1 MKSTLFFLFA
11 VLFSAATYAQ
21 SWAPAGAKWHYSYI
35 GFASGY
41 VEIANVGDTFIAGQ
55 TCQKL
60 QKTFNGLQF
69 GVTPMNYI
77 FDTTY
82 TYENNG
88 VVYVLEQSQWKVLY
102 NFNAVVGDHWPMA
115 PMPEF
120 GGCTENSQLKVLATG
135 TKVIN
140 SETLKYLVL
149 DFCDPDLTSQ
159 GFQDTIIEK
168 IGFTGSYMLPFDM
181 CTMAFDGNEGGP
193 FRCYSDNNF
202 STYKPFYDEVCDFI
216 VSTDE
221 LAAVIQIE
229 LAPNPSNGIFEIK
242 TEKQEPLDILVYN
255 QAGVLVSKHHF
266 ENPSN
271 NALLNL
277 TVQAKGIYFA
287 HLSHGGQK
295 GVKRLVVE

>member
-1 MKSTLFFLFA
+1 MKSTTLFLALFFSSLSFA
-11 VLFSAATYAQ
+11 Q
-21 SWAPAGAKWHYSYI
+21 NWAPAGAKWHYTYI
-35 GFASGY
+35 GFSIGY
-41 VEIANVGDTFIAGQ
+41 VEIANVGDTVISGQ

-69 GVTPMNYI
+69 GVTPMNFV

-82 TYENNG
+82 TYESNG
-88 VVYVLEQSQWKVLY
+88 VVYVLEQNQWKTLY
-102 NFNAVVGDHWPMA
+102 NFNAVVGEHWPMA

-140 SETLKYLVL
+140 SQTLKYLVV
-149 DFCDPDLTSQ
+149 DFCNPDLTSQ

-202 STYKPFYDEVCDFI
+202 ATYKPFYDNECDYL
-216 VSTDE
+216 VGVDE
-221 LAAVIQIE
+221 NQILE
-229 LAPNPSNGIFEIK
+229 LSIFPNPSSGKFTIEA
-242 TEKQEPLDILVYN
+242 PL
-255 QAGVLVSKHHF
+255 QAGQSIELYNLNGQQVFKQVILNSGVNKTL
-266 ENPSN
+266 EI
-271 NALLNL
+271 NL
-277 TVQAKGIYFA
+277 TPGMYLLKLMSQEGAQLA
-287 HLSHGGQK
+287 SS
-295 GVKRLVVE
+295 RMVVE

>member
-1 MKSTLFFLFA
+1 MKSTILFFALF
-11 VLFSAATYAQ
+11 FSSLSFAQ
-21 SWAPAGAKWHYSYI
+21 NWAPAGAKWHYTYI
-35 GFASGY
+35 GFSSGY
-41 VEIANVGDTFIAGQ
+41 VEIANVGDTIIAGQ

-69 GVTPMNYI
+69 GVTPVNYI

-88 VVYVLEQSQWKVLY
+88 IVYVLEQNQWKTLY

-140 SETLKYLVL
+140 AQTLKYLVV
-149 DFCDPDLTSQ
+149 DFCNPDLTSQ

-193 FRCYSDNNF
+193 FRCYSDDNF
-202 STYKPFYDEVCDFI
+202 STYKPFYANDCEYLVG
-216 VSTDE
+216 VEENQMLE
-221 LAAVIQIE
+221 LAIY
-229 LAPNPSNGIFEIK
+229 PNPSAGQLYIES
-242 TEKQEPLDILVYN
+242 ELPLENIQLTDAIGRTIQSFDL
-255 QAGVLVSKHHF
+255 QAGVNQMRFSSLH
-266 ENPSN
+266 PG
-271 NALLNL
+271 
-277 TVQAKGIYFA
+277 TYFIRKDE
-287 HLSHGGQK
+287 QC
-295 GVKRLVVE
+295 VKWVVE

>member
-1 MKSTLFFLFA
+1 MKSTILFFALF
-11 VLFSAATYAQ
+11 FSSLSFAQ
-21 SWAPAGAKWHYSYI
+21 NWAPAGAKWHYTYI
-35 GFASGY
+35 GFSIAY
-41 VEIANVGDTFIAGQ
+41 VEIANVGDTIIAGQ

-69 GVTPMNYI
+69 GVTPVNYI

-82 TYENNG
+82 TYESNG
-88 VVYVLEQSQWKVLY
+88 MVYVLEQNQWKTLY

-140 SETLKYLVL
+140 AQTLKYLVV
-149 DFCDPDLTSQ
+149 DFCNPDLTSQ

-193 FRCYSDNNF
+193 FRCYSDDNF
-202 STYKPFYDEVCDFI
+202 STYKPFYANDCEYLVGVEENALASSI
-216 VSTDE
+216 V
-221 LAAVIQIE
+221 I
-229 LAPNPSNGIFEIK
+229 APNPSNGLFELQSAK
-242 TEKQEPLDILVYN
+242 PEPLRVEIYN
-255 QAGVLVSKHHF
+255 TLGQHLGSY
-266 ENPSN
+266 
-271 NALLNL
+271 LNTEASL
-277 TVQAKGIYFA
+277 AIELDLSSQTSGIYFA
-287 HLSHGGQK
+287 HVTQGAQQGLF
-295 GVKRLVVE
+295 RLMVE

>member
-1 MKSTLFFLFA
+1 MKSTILFFALF
-11 VLFSAATYAQ
+11 FSSLSFAQ
-21 SWAPAGAKWHYSYI
+21 NWAPAGAKWHYTYI
-35 GFASGY
+35 GFSIAY
-41 VEIANVGDTFIAGQ
+41 VEIANVGDTIIAGQ
-55 TCQKL
+55 SCQKL

-69 GVTPMNYI
+69 GVTPVNYI

-88 VVYVLEQSQWKVLY
+88 IVYVLEQNQWKTLY

-140 SETLKYLVL
+140 AQTLKYLVV
-149 DFCDPDLTSQ
+149 DFCNPDLTSQ

-193 FRCYSDNNF
+193 FRCYSDDNF
-202 STYKPFYDEVCDFI
+202 STYKPFYANDCEYLVG
-216 VSTDE
+216 VE
-221 LAAVIQIE
+221 ENQMHKLAIF
-229 LAPNPSNGIFEIK
+229 PNPSAGKFTIEAPLQSGQAIELYNLNGQQVF
-242 TEKQEPLDILVYN
+242 KQDILNSVVN
-255 QAGVLVSKHHF
+255 QTLEIDLTPGMYVLKLISQDGVQLAS
-266 ENPSN
+266 S
-271 NALLNL
+271 
-277 TVQAKGIYFA
+277 
-287 HLSHGGQK
+287 
-295 GVKRLVVE
+295 RLVVE

>member
-1 MKSTLFFLFA
+1 MKSTILFLALFISA
-11 VLFSAATYAQ
+11 VSFAQ
-21 SWAPAGAKWHYSYI
+21 NWAPAGAKWHYTYI
-35 GFASGY
+35 GFSIAY
-41 VEIANVGDTFIAGQ
+41 VEIANVGDTIMAGQ

-69 GVTPMNYI
+69 GVTPTNFV

-88 VVYVLEQSQWKVLY
+88 IVYVLEQNQWKTLY
-102 NFNAVVGDHWPMA
+102 NFNAVVGEHWPMA
-115 PMPEF
+115 PLPEF

-140 SETLKYLVL
+140 AQTLKYLVV
-149 DFCDPDLTSQ
+149 DFCNPDLTSQ

-202 STYKPFYDEVCDFI
+202 ATYKPFYANECEYLVG
-216 VSTDE
+216 VEENQMLE
-221 LAAVIQIE
+221 LAIS
-229 LAPNPSNGIFEIK
+229 PNPSSGKFTIEA
-242 TEKQEPLDILVYN
+242 PL
-255 QAGVLVSKHHF
+255 QAGQSIELYNLNGQQVFKQAIFNSGLNQTL
-266 ENPSN
+266 EI
-271 NALLNL
+271 NL
-277 TVQAKGIYFA
+277 TPGMYLLKLMSQEGAQLA
-287 HLSHGGQK
+287 SS
-295 GVKRLVVE
+295 RLVVE

>member
-1 MKSTLFFLFA
+1 MKSTTLFLALFFSSLSFA
-11 VLFSAATYAQ
+11 Q
-21 SWAPAGAKWHYSYI
+21 NWAPAGAKWHYTYI
-35 GFASGY
+35 GFSIGY
-41 VEIANVGDTFIAGQ
+41 VEIANVGDTVMAGQ

-69 GVTPMNYI
+69 GVTPMNFV

-82 TYENNG
+82 TYESNG
-88 VVYVLEQSQWKVLY
+88 VVYVLEQNQWKTLY
-102 NFNAVVGDHWPMA
+102 NFNAVVGEHWPMA

-140 SETLKYLVL
+140 AQTLKYLVV
-149 DFCDPDLTSQ
+149 DFCNPDLTSQ

-202 STYKPFYDEVCDFI
+202 ATYKPFYANECDYLVGLEENQI
-216 VSTDE
+216 
-221 LAAVIQIE
+221 IE
-229 LAPNPSNGIFEIK
+229 LAIFPNPSSGKFTIEA
-242 TEKQEPLDILVYN
+242 PL
-255 QAGVLVSKHHF
+255 QAGQSIELYNLNGQQVFKQVILNSGVNKTL
-266 ENPSN
+266 EI
-271 NALLNL
+271 NL
-277 TVQAKGIYFA
+277 TPGMYLLKLMSQEGAQLA
-287 HLSHGGQK
+287 SS
-295 GVKRLVVE
+295 RLVVE

>member
-1 MKSTLFFLFA
+1 MKSTTLFLALFFSSLSFA
-11 VLFSAATYAQ
+11 Q
-21 SWAPAGAKWHYSYI
+21 NWAPAGAKWHYTYI
-35 GFASGY
+35 GFSIGY
-41 VEIANVGDTFIAGQ
+41 VEIANVGDTVIAGQ

-69 GVTPMNYI
+69 GVTPMNFI

-82 TYENNG
+82 TYESNG
-88 VVYVLEQSQWKVLY
+88 VVYVLEQNQWKTLY
-102 NFNAVVGDHWPMA
+102 NFNAVVGEHWSMA

-140 SETLKYLVL
+140 AQTLKYLVV
-149 DFCDPDLTSQ
+149 DFCNPDLTSQ

-202 STYKPFYDEVCDFI
+202 ATYKPFYDNECDYL
-216 VSTDE
+216 VGVDE
-221 LAAVIQIE
+221 NQIIE
-229 LAPNPSNGIFEIK
+229 LAIFPNPSSGKFTIEA
-242 TEKQEPLDILVYN
+242 PL
-255 QAGVLVSKHHF
+255 QAGQYIELYNLNGQQVFKQVILNSGVNQTLEINLTLGMYLLKLMSQ
-266 ENPSN
+266 EG
-271 NALLNL
+271 ALL
-277 TVQAKGIYFA
+277 A
-287 HLSHGGQK
+287 SS
-295 GVKRLVVE
+295 RMVVE

>member
-1 MKSTLFFLFA
+1 MKSTTLILALFFSSLSFA
-11 VLFSAATYAQ
+11 Q
-21 SWAPAGAKWHYSYI
+21 NWAPAGAKWHYTYI
-35 GFASGY
+35 GFSIGY
-41 VEIANVGDTFIAGQ
+41 VEIANVGDTVMAGQ

-69 GVTPMNYI
+69 GVTPTNFI

-82 TYENNG
+82 TYESNG
-88 VVYVLEQSQWKVLY
+88 VVYVLEQNQWKTLY
-102 NFNAVVGDHWPMA
+102 NFNAVVGEHWPMA

-140 SETLKYLVL
+140 AQTLKYLVV
-149 DFCDPDLTSQ
+149 DFCNPDLTSQ

-202 STYKPFYDEVCDFI
+202 ATYKPFYDNECDYLVGVEENQI
-216 VSTDE
+216 
-221 LAAVIQIE
+221 IE
-229 LAPNPSNGIFEIK
+229 LAIFPNPSSGNFTIEA
-242 TEKQEPLDILVYN
+242 PL
-255 QAGVLVSKHHF
+255 QAGQSIELYNLNGQQVFKQVILNSGVNQTL
-266 ENPSN
+266 EI
-271 NALLNL
+271 NL
-277 TVQAKGIYFA
+277 TPGMYLLKLMSQEGAQLA
-287 HLSHGGQK
+287 SS
-295 GVKRLVVE
+295 RMVVE

>member
-1 MKSTLFFLFA
+1 MKSTTLFLALFFSSLSFA
-11 VLFSAATYAQ
+11 Q
-21 SWAPAGAKWHYSYI
+21 NWAPAGAKWHYTYI
-35 GFASGY
+35 GFSIGY
-41 VEIANVGDTFIAGQ
+41 VEIANVGDTVMAGQ

-69 GVTPMNYI
+69 GVTPTNFI

-82 TYENNG
+82 TYQSNG
-88 VVYVLEQSQWKVLY
+88 IVYVLEQNQWKTLY
-102 NFNAVVGDHWPMA
+102 NFNAVVGEHWPMA

-140 SETLKYLVL
+140 AQTLKYLVV
-149 DFCDPDLTSQ
+149 DFCNPDLTSQ

-202 STYKPFYDEVCDFI
+202 ATYKPFYDNECDYLVGVEENQI
-216 VSTDE
+216 
-221 LAAVIQIE
+221 IE
-229 LAPNPSNGIFEIK
+229 LAIFPNPSSGNFTIEA
-242 TEKQEPLDILVYN
+242 PL
-255 QAGVLVSKHHF
+255 QAGQSIELYNLNGQQVFKQVILNSGVNQTL
-266 ENPSN
+266 EI
-271 NALLNL
+271 NL
-277 TVQAKGIYFA
+277 TPGMYLLKLMSQEGAQLA
-287 HLSHGGQK
+287 SS
-295 GVKRLVVE
+295 RMVVE